1 MRKFSESVV
10 KMVALLFST
19 IALRGTTGRNG
30 VHSFTCSL
38 RMATTRKAKLNNNE
52 YSTTSLAAANIKHV
66 VMFNVL
72 DEASDEKVQAMKE
85 GLLGLPGKLNPLFLS
100 HELGFDL
107 KLEGGQNHPA
117 GKNRSVIW
125 SAIFDNVNDY
135 EAYDTSDEHISVVQ
149 DFIKPIIVP
158 GSRSAIQY
166 DIDE

>member
-1 MRKFSESVV
+1 MDERKKLYFIVFLCFKLHSD
-10 KMVALLFST
+10 T
-19 IALRGTTGRNG
+19 I
-30 VHSFTCSL
+30 SIIPFDFF
-38 RMATTRKAKLNNNE
+38 
-52 YSTTSLAAANIKHV
+52 YYI
-66 VMFNVL
+66 
-72 DEASDEKVQAMKE
+72 AMKE

-149 DFIKPIIVP
+149 NFIKPIIVP